1 MFKKIMVQP
10 MVITSRVVTGIRSL
24 ARMGCNC
31 VEFMGLDALT
41 LLGGF
46 LILLGRVAKVL
57 SHPDEA
63 AYIRVYNPYAK
74 CRNKEKD

>member
-1 MFKKIMVQP
+1 MMFKKIMAQP
-10 MVITSRVVTGIRSL
+10 LVITNKVVRGIRSL

-31 VEFMGLDALT
+31 VEFIGLDALT
-41 LLGGF
+41 LLGSF

-63 AYIRVYNPYAK
+63 AYIRIYNPYTK
-74 CRNKEKD
+74 GRNKK

>member
-1 MFKKIMVQP
+1 ML
-10 MVITSRVVTGIRSL
+10 S
-24 ARMGCNC
+24 
-31 VEFMGLDALT
+31 

-63 AYIRVYNPYAK
+63 AYIRIYNPYTKYMTPLLVNATVVTK
-74 CRNKEKD
+74 